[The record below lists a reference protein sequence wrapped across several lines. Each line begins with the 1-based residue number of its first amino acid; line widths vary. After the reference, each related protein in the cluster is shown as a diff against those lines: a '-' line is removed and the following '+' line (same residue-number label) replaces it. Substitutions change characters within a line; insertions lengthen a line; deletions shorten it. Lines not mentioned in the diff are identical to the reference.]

1 MAATNRLNPD
11 QLAAAALT
19 HLPDGPLVVAL
30 GGGADSAVAAWVAAR
45 RSDVRGVFVRHG
57 LVGSTDLET
66 TASELGQSVGIDVT
80 AVDAPV
86 EPGPSLE
93 DRARR
98 LRWQAI
104 DREVADTETVVT
116 GHTRDDQAETV
127 LMNLLR
133 GSGSAGIAGMLRS
146 RPGVVRPLLGFSRS
160 DLRVVAEMLALPF
173 VDDPANEDPAYLR
186 NRVRLDLLP
195 LLESEYRP
203 GIRTVLARTGSLAA
217 GDDRLIENLA
227 VEIPVLDDGGAIL
240 IPSAVLVTVHR
251 SVASRAVRT
260 ALRRL
265 LDPYAGSASDV
276 DAVRRVAGRE
286 IETVTLSNGLVATR
300 EGPHVAIVPN
310 RDESIRPLQISIP
323 SSVDFGGTM
332 IGFESV
338 DEVSVTRRST
348 LLVDPRIFE
357 ADAVVRYTEEGD
369 RIEFEGGTKAVRT
382 VLSEHEIPIR
392 HRSTWPVI
400 VSDARIAVVVGVRV
414 APWARPT
421 TSQAIAVTRERGRS

>member
-11 QLAAAALT
+11 QLAAVAFT

-30 GGGADSAVAAWVAAR
+30 GGGADSAVAAWVAAK

-57 LVGSTDLET
+57 LVGSAELEK
-66 TASELGQSVGIDVT
+66 AALKLGQSIGIDVT

-104 DREVADTETVVT
+104 DREVVGSETVVT

-146 RPGVVRPLLGFSRS
+146 RPGVVRPLLEFSRS
-160 DLRVVAEMLALPF
+160 DLRVVAEKLALSF
-173 VDDPANEDPAYLR
+173 VDDPANEDLAYLR
-186 NRVRLDLLP
+186 NRVRMELLP
-195 LLESEYRP
+195 LLESDYRS

-217 GDDRLIENLA
+217 GDDHLIESLA
-227 VEIPVLDDGGAIL
+227 AEIPILDDGGTVL
-240 IPSAVLVTVHR
+240 IPSAVLATVHR
-251 SVASRAVRT
+251 SVASRAIRA

-265 LDPYAGSASDV
+265 LDPYAGNSSDV
-276 DAVRRVAGRE
+276 GAVLRVAGGE
-286 IETVTLSNGLVATR
+286 IEMVTLSNALAAIR
-300 EGPHVAIVPN
+300 EGPYVAIVPN
-310 RDESIRPLQISIP
+310 RADSVQPLEISIP
-323 SSVDFGGTM
+323 SSIDFGGTM

-338 DEVSVTRRST
+338 DRVSVTRRST

-357 ADAVVRYTEEGD
+357 ADAVVRCADEGD
-369 RIEFEGGTKAVRT
+369 RIEIEGGTKAVRT

-392 HRSTWPVI
+392 YRSTWPVI
-400 VSDARIAVVVGVRV
+400 VSGGRIGVVVGVRV
-414 APWARPT
+414 APWAKPT
-421 TSQAIAVTRERGRS
+421 TSQAIAVTRKRDRS